1 LWVVLRAEICDIQES
16 VLSATRSEMK
26 KLTVPLNS
34 ALPAPPALT
43 LRPERAAPQRMISCV
58 ICGSETQSGSPDEM
72 CWVCRRLKISAWRD
86 VEQQMP
92 AQE

>member
-1 LWVVLRAEICDIQES
+1 MKRKLQVKPEPVISPEILESAKRSLTTDRGTDRGKPPVKCVVCAAETPSGAAE
-16 VLSATRSEMK
+16 
-26 KLTVPLNS
+26 PL
-34 ALPAPPALT
+34 
-43 LRPERAAPQRMISCV
+43 
-58 ICGSETQSGSPDEM
+58 

>member
-1 LWVVLRAEICDIQES
+1 
-16 VLSATRSEMK
+16 MK
-26 KLTVPLNS
+26 RKPQ
-34 ALPAPPALT
+34 A
-43 LRPERAAPQRMISCV
+43 RPEPVISPEILESAKRSIMTERAKPPVKCV
-58 ICGSETQSGSPDEM
+58 VCAAETPAGAAEPL

>member
-1 LWVVLRAEICDIQES
+1 MKRKPHAKPEPVISREILESAKRSIAMERGKGPVKCVVCAAETPAGAAE
-16 VLSATRSEMK
+16 
-26 KLTVPLNS
+26 PL
-34 ALPAPPALT
+34 
-43 LRPERAAPQRMISCV
+43 
-58 ICGSETQSGSPDEM
+58 

>member
-1 LWVVLRAEICDIQES
+1 MSGSYVICHS
-16 VLSATRSEMK
+16 GREMK
-26 KLTVPLNS
+26 RK
-34 ALPAPPALT
+34 PPVKAEPVIS
-43 LRPERAAPQRMISCV
+43 PEILEGARRSLVTDRLKPPVKCV
-58 ICGSETQSGSPDEM
+58 VCGTETPSGTPEQL

>member
-1 LWVVLRAEICDIQES
+1 MKRKLQVKPEPVVSPEILESAKRSLGTDRGSDRGSDRNNDRSKAPVKCVVCAAETPSGAAE
-16 VLSATRSEMK
+16 
-26 KLTVPLNS
+26 PL
-34 ALPAPPALT
+34 
-43 LRPERAAPQRMISCV
+43 
-58 ICGSETQSGSPDEM
+58 

>member
-1 LWVVLRAEICDIQES
+1 
-16 VLSATRSEMK
+16 MK
-26 KLTVPLNS
+26 KPPPSRKQNSSLVPLVGANPLADVS
-34 ALPAPPALT
+34 LDRENAP
-43 LRPERAAPQRMISCV
+43 RMIHCV
-58 ICGSETQSGSPDEM
+58 ICGSDTGADSSEQM

>member
-1 LWVVLRAEICDIQES
+1 MKRKPKAAFEIVPATDIIAPEILEEARRTLSSDRLKPSVRCVV
-16 VLSATRSEMK
+16 
-26 KLTVPLNS
+26 
-34 ALPAPPALT
+34 
-43 LRPERAAPQRMISCV
+43 
-58 ICGSETQSGSPDEM
+58 CGADAKPDPTEQL

>member
-1 LWVVLRAEICDIQES
+1 MHNMRRKPQVKPEPVISPEILEGAKRSLSLDRTADRITDRAKAQVKCS
-16 VLSATRSEMK
+16 V
-26 KLTVPLNS
+26 
-34 ALPAPPALT
+34 
-43 LRPERAAPQRMISCV
+43 
-58 ICGSETQSGSPDEM
+58 CGSETTAGAAEPL

>member
-1 LWVVLRAEICDIQES
+1 MKRKPPVKPES
-16 VLSATRSEMK
+16 VISPEILESAKRSLSSDRSADRSVDRGKAPVKCVVCGAE
-26 KLTVPLNS
+26 TPTGAAEPL
-34 ALPAPPALT
+34 
-43 LRPERAAPQRMISCV
+43 
-58 ICGSETQSGSPDEM
+58 

>member
-1 LWVVLRAEICDIQES
+1 MHNMRRKPQVKPEPVIAPEILETAKRSLSLDRTSDRTSDRAKAPVKCS
-16 VLSATRSEMK
+16 V
-26 KLTVPLNS
+26 
-34 ALPAPPALT
+34 
-43 LRPERAAPQRMISCV
+43 
-58 ICGSETQSGSPDEM
+58 CGSETAAGAAEPL

>member
-1 LWVVLRAEICDIQES
+1 
-16 VLSATRSEMK
+16 MK
-26 KLTVPLNS
+26 RKSP
-34 ALPAPPALT
+34 
-43 LRPERAAPQRMISCV
+43 LRPEAVIAPEILEGAKRALSTDRIKPPVKCIVCSGETAPGATEQL
-58 ICGSETQSGSPDEM
+58 